1 MEECKLTKRPCR
13 EAIKESIN
21 KCKDSIAIRDMYRI
35 VEIIRKSVDDI
46 EFIELSKGDRIRA
59 WFIRDIMRLKDCDV
73 KQLWSACKGIEE
85 DRRERKA
92 GK

>member
-1 MEECKLTKRPCR
+1 M
-13 EAIKESIN
+13 
-21 KCKDSIAIRDMYRI
+21 
-35 VEIIRKSVDDI
+35 DDI

-59 WFIRDIMRLKDCDV
+59 WFIRDIMRLKDSDV

-85 DRRERKA
+85 ARRERKA

>member
-1 MEECKLTKRPCR
+1 MQRLNSVKRYVPNCG
-13 EAIKESIN
+13 
-21 KCKDSIAIRDMYRI
+21 
-35 VEIIRKSVDDI
+35 DDI
-46 EFIELSKGDRIRA
+46 EFIEFSIGDRIRA
-59 WFIRDIMRLKDCDV
+59 WFIRDIMRLKDSDV

>member
-13 EAIKESIN
+13 AAIKESVD
-21 KCKDSIAIRDMYRI
+21 KCKDAIALRDMYRI
-35 VEIIRKSVDDI
+35 VEIIRKSVDDT
-46 EFIELSKGDRIRA
+46 EFRELSKGDCIRA
-59 WFIRDIMRLKDCDV
+59 WFIRDIMRLEDGDV

-85 DRRERKA
+85 ARRERKA